1 MANYRVERKMSTDKP
16 AASGAHA
23 RAAPSL
29 GLELLLFHSW
39 STQSAVSDPPL
50 EPSVIATSLGL
61 LRFQPGSPP
70 PLRRGRLFWR
80 LLRIIRCQHSLWIG
94 PQHHPIWNRLL
105 RWHFRN
111 RPALGS
117 MTAWNG
123 CVGGLR
129 TPVLLIA

>member
-70 PLRRGRLFWR
+70 PLFSGDYSGSSAVSTPF
-80 LLRIIRCQHSLWIG
+80 G